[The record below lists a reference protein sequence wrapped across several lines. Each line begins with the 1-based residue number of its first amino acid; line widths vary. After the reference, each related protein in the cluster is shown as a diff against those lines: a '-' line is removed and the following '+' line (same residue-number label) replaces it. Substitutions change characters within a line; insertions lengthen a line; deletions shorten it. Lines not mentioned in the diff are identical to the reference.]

1 MSPYIAAI
9 TLLTVLLMSVT
20 TFLVGRAR
28 GLHGIKAPATS
39 GHPDF
44 ERAFRVQMNTFEA
57 SLMFLPTLWVAGS
70 FGDPLWAAA
79 FGGVWLVGRAWYAAG
94 YLAAANKRGAG
105 FTIGMI
111 ALAALLVQGGWALA
125 KVFIAGG

>member
-1 MSPYIAAI
+1 MSPYIAAV

-28 GLHGIKAPATS
+28 GLHGVKAPATS

-44 ERAFRVQMNTFEA
+44 DRAFRVQMNTFEA
-57 SLMFLPTLWVAGS
+57 SLMFLPALWVAGS
-70 FGDPLWAAA
+70 FGDPIWAAA
-79 FGGVWLVGRAWYAAG
+79 FGGIWLVGRVWYAAG

-105 FTIGMI
+105 FTIGMV
-111 ALAALLVQGGWALA
+111 ALVALLLQGGWALT
-125 KVFIAGG
+125 KSLVAGS